1 MAKHQATPAGPAITP
16 VIAQRPLRP
25 FPQPNEAIALV
36 RGDELKW
43 YVLKLK
49 MIDGLVCDVEILDR
63 TIHLD
68 LAQDA
73 MRRAVL
79 RLRS

>member
-1 MAKHQATPAGPAITP
+1 MAKHQPTPAGPAITP
-16 VIAQRPLRP
+16 VIPRPRES
-25 FPQPNEAIALV
+25 FPQPTEAVAIV
-36 RGDELKW
+36 RGDEFKW
-43 YVLKLK
+43 YVLHLKLLE
-49 MIDGLVCDVEILDR
+49 GLVCDAKILER

-73 MRRAVL
+73 ARRAVL